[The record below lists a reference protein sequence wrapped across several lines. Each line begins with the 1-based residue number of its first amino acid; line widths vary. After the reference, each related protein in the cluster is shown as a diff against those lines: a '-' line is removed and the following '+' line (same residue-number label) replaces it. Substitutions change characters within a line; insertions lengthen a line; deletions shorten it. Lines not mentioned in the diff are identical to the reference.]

1 MPDFTTKPS
10 AFDLLI
16 DRIEL
21 RRRENEKIIGD
32 WYNHPTNADLPVS
45 TASLPMSKTGI
56 ANLLDA
62 YPLTWEQAYGEL
74 ATHYRASWNP
84 NDAEHTITTAQHRV
98 ANDIKELLDF
108 HDTLTRPQQIL
119 LRQTFHK
126 ITGQVL

>member
-1 MPDFTTKPS
+1 MPDLTTKPS
-10 AFDLLI
+10 TFDLMM
-16 DRIEL
+16 DRIAL
-21 RRRENEKIIGD
+21 ARRTNEGIIAD

-62 YPLTWEQAYGEL
+62 YPLTLEQAYGEL
-74 ATHYRASWNP
+74 AAYYRASWNP
-84 NDAEHTITTAQHRV
+84 NDAEHTITTAQHRA
-98 ANDIKELLDF
+98 ANDLKELLDF
-108 HDTLTRPQQIL
+108 HDTLSRPQQIL